1 MAQDLCA
8 RLREKKLISI
18 VRGAPTEKITKI
30 ADAIYRGGFRF
41 MEITFD
47 QSGKTPHAVT
57 AEQIRIVREAF
68 DGRLH
73 VGAGTVMTE
82 AQLKL
87 AAEAGAEYI
96 ISPNVDTAIIRAT
109 KAVGLISIPGAFT
122 PSEISGRSGLRQ
134 ALPGGLRRP
143 EVYQGRPCPHQPHP
157 ASGGQRCY
165 AGEPRRLPER
175 RNGRRRHRQHPGHQS
190 GCRQR
195 GLRRDRAA
203 RGALCGRGGKRL
215 IPSEDRKNPAGV
227 CNTSRGILCPRG
239 SE

>member
-1 MAQDLCA
+1 MAQNLCA
-8 RLREKKLISI
+8 LLREKKLISI

-87 AAEAGAEYI
+87 A
-96 ISPNVDTAIIRAT
+96 
-109 KAVGLISIPGAFT
+109 
-122 PSEISGRSGLRQ
+122 
-134 ALPGGLRRP
+134 
-143 EVYQGRPCPHQPHP
+143 
-157 ASGGQRCY
+157 
-165 AGEPRRLPER
+165 
-175 RNGRRRHRQHPGHQS
+175 
-190 GCRQR
+190 
-195 GLRRDRAA
+195 
-203 RGALCGRGGKRL
+203 
-215 IPSEDRKNPAGV
+215 DRKSV
-227 CNTSRGILCPRG
+227 V
-239 SE
+239 

>member
-122 PSEISGRSGLRQ
+122 PSEIAGAYQAGADFVKLFPAGDLGVSYLKAIRAPISHVKLMAVGGVNESNAADFLKAGAVGLGI
-134 ALPGGLRRP
+134 GGNL
-143 EVYQGRPCPHQPHP
+143 
-157 ASGGQRCY
+157 AKKAWID
-165 AGEPRRLPER
+165 AGEFDKLTE
-175 RNGRRRHRQHPGHQS
+175 
-190 GCRQR
+190 
-195 GLRRDRAA
+195 AA
-203 RGALCGRGGKRL
+203 KTMVE
-215 IPSEDRKNPAGV
+215 IIKSV
-227 CNTSRGILCPRG
+227 Q
-239 SE
+239 

>member
-57 AEQIRIVREAF
+57 AEQTRIVREAF

-73 VGAGTVMTE
+73 VGTGTIMTE

-109 KAVGLISIPGAFT
+109 KAAGLLSIPGAFT
-122 PSEISGRSGLRQ
+122 PSEIAAAHRAGADFVKIFPADCFDLHYFKAIRAPINHIPLLAVSGVT
-134 ALPGGLRRP
+134 P
-143 EVYQGRPCPHQPHP
+143 ENLDDYLN
-157 ASGGQRCY
+157 
-165 AGEPRRLPER
+165 AGMAGAGIGSILVTKADVANEDYDAIA
-175 RNGRRRHRQHPGHQS
+175 Q
-190 GCRQR
+190 
-195 GLRRDRAA
+195 RAA
-203 RGALCGRGGKRL
+203 RYVAVVE
-215 IPSEDRKNPAGV
+215 SV
-227 CNTSRGILCPRG
+227 
-239 SE
+239 